1 MESCDGTDENSYSAL
16 LRCLSQIEW
25 RLFSFPDHPRGQNS
39 HGGGVGG
46 GSSGAYSSAVDELF
60 AFQIVTGCVCDACRR
75 LSVGVQPSYIVTVP
89 LPPAAAAAQPRTTH
103 VDDCVRR
110 FAGTERLD
118 APARC
123 VRCARDRLAVVVGGR
138 DLVAC
143 LHVDAAGIYRRTT
156 HAAAPPPPPPPPGGC
171 QRRSMVRYAP
181 PYLVI
186 QLLRFAG
193 GAAAAKNDAPV
204 AVPRRLS
211 LGNGVVMGAGSDVTY
226 RLFAMCCHLD
236 GGGGGD
242 DVMDGDVA
250 DGAVIGGGGH
260 YVTLASGDDVVWH
273 VFDDV
278 TVARVNIDELLR
290 SDDVQRNAYLLFYRA
305 VTS

>member
-1 MESCDGTDENSYSAL
+1 MESCDGTDEDSYSAL

-25 RLFSFPDHPRGQNS
+25 RLFSFSDHPRGQNS
-39 HGGGVGG
+39 HGGGGG

-60 AFQIVTGCVCDACRR
+60 AFQIVTGRVCDACRR

-123 VRCARDRLAVVVGGR
+123 VRCARERLAVVVGGR

-143 LHVDAAGIYRRTT
+143 LHVDAAAGIYRRTT
-156 HAAAPPPPPPPPGGC
+156 HAAAPPPPPPPGGC

-226 RLFAMCCHLD
+226 RLFAICCHLD
-236 GGGGGD
+236 
-242 DVMDGDVA
+242 
-250 DGAVIGGGGH
+250 GGGGH